1 MPDGRGIVDLT
12 FEDEPLATRVHGSS
26 RPARV
31 DGAGEPVRVIGP
43 YWARHAALVPV
54 GGEHLVVFGGD
65 EPLPDPDAVL
75 VPAAAHLVAAV
86 QKVSPAKL
94 LADELEVMQC
104 DPRPRRVSTRA
115 GG

>member
-1 MPDGRGIVDLT
+1 MWFRAGERISHRGAEGNDGRKKALISAHVRRHADSNLT
-12 FEDEPLATRVHGSS
+12 
-26 RPARV
+26 
-31 DGAGEPVRVIGP
+31 GP

-86 QKVSPAKL
+86 QNVSAAKL
-94 LADELEVMQC
+94 SPMSS
-104 DPRPRRVSTRA
+104 RW
-115 GG
+115 